1 MNRSYIGRLVGTLVV
16 AAGLLL
22 GLLSG
27 TSSAQVIDSAPRF
40 QAEQVR
46 AQGSASSY
54 GAQGSASSYGVQA
67 PGSASSYAAAASSY
81 YKCGYYRNWG
91 EAYYTHCGN
100 SAFPDI
106 RVQFNYG
113 MAHRTIR
120 VYGTT
125 NLSRHP
131 SLQIGGVI
139 TGAWCVQSCW

>member
-1 MNRSYIGRLVGTLVV
+1 MNRSYFGRLVGTLVV

-27 TSSAQVIDSAPRF
+27 TSSAQVMESAPRG

-54 GAQGSASSYGVQA
+54 GAQGSASSYAVGA
-67 PGSASSYAAAASSY
+67 SY
-81 YKCGYYRNWG
+81 YQCGYYRNWG

-106 RVQFNYG
+106 RVSFNWG
-113 MAHRTIR
+113 MATRTIR

-139 TGAWCVQSCW
+139 TGAWCVQNCW